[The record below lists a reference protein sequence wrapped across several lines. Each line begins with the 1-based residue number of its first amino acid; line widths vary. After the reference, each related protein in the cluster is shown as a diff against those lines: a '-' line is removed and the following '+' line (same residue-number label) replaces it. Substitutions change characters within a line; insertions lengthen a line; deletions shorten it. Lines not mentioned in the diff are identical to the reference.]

1 MNLSK
6 VYKINAEQ
14 EEAIKHIQNSSVA
27 QQLAYDALSPKPVQD
42 LVSLSSIA
50 PSMAERE
57 IPPLRPQLPLPAPEY
72 LHFDPELQADVQAL
86 VRDYQALHKS
96 AVTTLETVEDLE
108 QKVEAATTSDIS
120 EEQRV
125 HFLRLILDLHNTFEE
140 ISKKHL
146 DFIGKQIR
154 LDSAE
159 LDKLNLKKMEEMQ
172 KHAETVKSED
182 TWSFFGTIAEYF
194 SYALSLVLGGAL
206 IATGAA
212 LVAGS
217 FLIAA
222 GGLGMANRVMNDI
235 GAWQNVVAYFI
246 KSREMQDKIAQWIS
260 SSLFFVSMG
269 FGLIGGVATWQ
280 CGGLRLID
288 AAVGTEK
295 AIEKLTV
302 AAALATAGIKVKE
315 SWAGKETKTTEA
327 ALKLIEGKLT
337 LMRHT
342 LQETASEA
350 KKTIETM
357 QLVTKQAKEAISAFG

>member
-1 MNLSK
+1 MN
-6 VYKINAEQ
+6 KIYRINEDGR
-14 EEAIKHIQNSSVA
+14 IQNSSVA
-27 QQLAYDALSPKPVQD
+27 QPIAYDALSPKPIQE
-42 LVSLSSIA
+42 LGSLSTIA
-50 PSMAERE
+50 SSNAERE
-57 IPPLRPQLPLPAPEY
+57 IPPLRPQLPLPDPEY

-86 VRDYQALHKS
+86 VRDYQALQKS
-96 AVTTLETVEDLE
+96 AMTALETVEDLE
-108 QKVEAATTSDIS
+108 QKVEAATASDLT

-125 HFLRLILDLHNTFEE
+125 HFLRLVLDLHNTFEE

-159 LDKLNLKKMEEMQ
+159 LEKLNLKKTEEM
-172 KHAETVKSED
+172 KKYAELVKDED

-194 SYALSLVLGGAL
+194 LYALSLVLGGTL
-206 IATGAA
+206 MATGAG
-212 LVAGS
+212 LVASS

-222 GGLGMANRVMNDI
+222 GGIGMANRVMHDT

-246 KSREMQDKIAQWIS
+246 KSREMQDKIAHWIS

-269 FGLIGGVATWQ
+269 LGLIGGAATWQ

-288 AAVGTEK
+288 AAMGTEK
-295 AIEKLTV
+295 TIEKLTV
-302 AAALATAGIKVKE
+302 AATLANAGIKVRE
-315 SWAGKETKTTEA
+315 FWAGKETKTTEA

-337 LMRHT
+337 LMRQT

-357 QLVTKQAKEAISAFG
+357 QLLTKQAKEAISAFG